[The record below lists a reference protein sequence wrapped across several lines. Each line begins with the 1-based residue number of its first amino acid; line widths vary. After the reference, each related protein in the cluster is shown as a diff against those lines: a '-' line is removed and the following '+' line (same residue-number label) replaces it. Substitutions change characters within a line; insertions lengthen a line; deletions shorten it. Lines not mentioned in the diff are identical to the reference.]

1 MKVIGTDAGA
11 WTARSATCAPSFERD
26 GDPAPLWAA
35 HRVGIEREY
44 CQIEKLHNLGAL
56 PGPAGFTVSCLPV
69 KITGASAGWCRA
81 VAVVD
86 GA

>member
-1 MKVIGTDAGA
+1 VIGTDAWGLDRPLGDLRA
-11 WTARSATCAPSFERD
+11 QFERD

-56 PGPAGFTVSCLPV
+56 PGATGFTVSCLPM
-69 KITGASAGWCRA
+69 KITAASAGWCRA
-81 VAVVD
+81 VAVID
-86 GA
+86 GP

>member
-1 MKVIGTDAGA
+1 VRIVD
-11 WTARSATCAPSFERD
+11 
-26 GDPAPLWAA
+26 
-35 HRVGIEREY
+35 
-44 CQIEKLHNLGAL
+44 LGAL
-56 PGPAGFTVSCLPV
+56 PGGSGFTVSCLPV